1 MENFEINILIDAV
14 KDLRIIRERVN
25 NVNDD
30 EYDNLTNAIEKLD
43 EAIELIENGSDG

>member
-30 EYDNLTNAIEKLD
+30 EYENLTNAIEKLD
-43 EAIELIENGSDG
+43 EAIELIENGNDG

>member
-14 KDLRIIRERVN
+14 KDLRIIRERLN

-30 EYDNLTNAIEKLD
+30 EYKNLTNAIEKLD
-43 EAIELIENGSDG
+43 EAIDLIENGSDN

>member
-14 KDLRIIRERVN
+14 KDLRLIRERVN

-30 EYDNLTNAIEKLD
+30 EYENLTNAIEKLD
-43 EAIELIENGSDG
+43 EAIELIENGSEG

>member
-30 EYDNLTNAIEKLD
+30 EYENLTNAIEKLD

>member
-14 KDLRIIRERVN
+14 KDLRLIRERVN

-30 EYDNLTNAIEKLD
+30 EYENLTNAIEKLD